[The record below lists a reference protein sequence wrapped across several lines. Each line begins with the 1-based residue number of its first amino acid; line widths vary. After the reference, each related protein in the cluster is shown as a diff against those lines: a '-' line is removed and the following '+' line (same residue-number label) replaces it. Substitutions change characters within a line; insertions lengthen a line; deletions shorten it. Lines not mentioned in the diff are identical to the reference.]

1 MPKLIIRFT
10 KLHYVN
16 KVQWPDLQQ
25 LSIRDRSK
33 PTNSF
38 YVREKNFYS
47 EFKRVLR
54 PALTLSSNKSKVKL
68 FIGPH
73 SRDWNEI
80 LCFRIDQ
87 EWNAQFHS
95 RSVSK
100 DPRDESTSA
109 QPETIMP
116 LCPSSPVQQFS
127 TSVVPLLLFILT
139 NYILQLNIRA

>member
-10 KLHYVN
+10 KLHYVNN

-47 EFKRVLR
+47 EFKHVLW

-87 EWNAQFHS
+87 EWNVQFHS

-100 DPRDESTSA
+100 DPRDETTSA

-116 LCPSSPVQQFS
+116 LCPSSTTVQYICCTT
-127 TSVVPLLLFILT
+127 TSL
-139 NYILQLNIRA
+139 Y